1 MEPLTNFKQRGN
13 VYVQIFRF
21 AIWKETSPSRTGSE
35 RQTDPDAAKVTIIWV
50 TTGSSSNYDR
60 GLGGRKEGVEHIVS
74 SWLQDLEEVSRT
86 RDGK

>member
-1 MEPLTNFKQRGN
+1 MCT
-13 VYVQIFRF
+13 FRF

-60 GLGGRKEGVEHIVS
+60 GLGDRKEGVEHIVS
-74 SWLQDLEEVSRT
+74 SWMQDLEEVSQT